1 MSDLAHEDALN
12 AAPVD
17 APPIARPTT
26 GWRLPPEMDPSWRSR
41 RWPRRHWR
49 PLLAL
54 GLGLVVVVALAI
66 PASSLFRL
74 EVDLVNRSGGRITS
88 VNFVSINGRTTF
100 DIYAAAGISESAGLD
115 LACSVV
121 GPVLAQDGY
130 GEASFFVLDRAGDV
144 LATQSSRC
152 AAPTPGPSINPV
164 T

>member
-1 MSDLAHEDALN
+1 MTPSRRVHGGVLHE
-12 AAPVD
+12 
-17 APPIARPTT
+17 
-26 GWRLPPEMDPSWRSR
+26 RSR
-41 RWPRRHWR
+41 ARRRAECCAGRCPTDR
-49 PLLAL
+49 PAHDGLAIAARD
-54 GLGLVVVVALAI
+54 GPVMAVATIVVIALAI

-152 AAPTPGPSINPV
+152 AAPTPG
-164 T
+164 